1 VPKIKFLLDADMP
14 RSSAEVV
21 RKLGFEIE
29 DVRDIG
35 MAAAKDREIIEYA
48 LKDNRIIITRDADFG
63 EVLRYPEHPGAIIFR
78 LPCIFTTK
86 EINKRLKEFLSSVSE
101 EKLRN
106 AIIIVELSRYRRR
119 LIGNP

>member
-1 VPKIKFLLDADMP
+1 MP

-21 RKLGFEIE
+21 RKLGFETE

-48 LKDNRIIITRDADFG
+48 LRDNGIIITRDADFG
-63 EVLRYPEHPGAIIFR
+63 EVLRCLKHLGAIIFR

-86 EINKRLKEFLSSVSE
+86 EINKRLKEFCSVSE

-106 AIIIVELSRYRRR
+106 TIIIVELSRYRRR
-119 LIGNP
+119 PIGNL

>member
-1 VPKIKFLLDADMP
+1 MP

-21 RKLGFEIE
+21 RKLGFETE
-29 DVRDIG
+29 DVRDIE
-35 MAAAKDREIIEYA
+35 MAAAEDREIIEYA
-48 LKDNRIIITRDADFG
+48 FRDNRIIITRNADFG
-63 EVLRYPEHPGAIIFR
+63 EVLRCLKHPGAIIFR

-86 EINKRLKEFLSSVSE
+86 VINKRLKEFLSSVSE

-106 AIIIVELSRYRRR
+106 TIIIVELSRYRRR